1 MVQKIVT
8 WYNIKEKRPWNMEL
22 VIVIN
27 KTGIKFEAA
36 LYYQNEGEGGFYR
49 LIDER
54 GYEERIPFEVAY
66 WAPLNFFPIE

>member
-1 MVQKIVT
+1 
-8 WYNIKEKRPWNMEL
+8 MEL